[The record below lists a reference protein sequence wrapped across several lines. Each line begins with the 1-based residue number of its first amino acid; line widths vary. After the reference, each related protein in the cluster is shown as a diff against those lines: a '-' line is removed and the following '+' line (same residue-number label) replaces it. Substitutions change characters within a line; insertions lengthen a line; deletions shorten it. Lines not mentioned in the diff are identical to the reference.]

1 MVGLSNSRVSIGLIN
16 QCSIKL
22 LQAITILSS
31 AFLGDGLSVPLP
43 LRLLLLLGVVAL
55 SEMIGASL

>member
-1 MVGLSNSRVSIGLIN
+1 MAGLPNSRVSIGLIN

-31 AFLGDGLSVPLP
+31 ALLGDGLSVPLP
-43 LRLLLLLGVVAL
+43 LRSLLLGVVAL